1 MVTVRELSLM
11 TIEAVLKDGAYS
23 NLKMNEMLQTYPL
36 NPADRSLYTELVYG
50 TIKRKLTLDYYLKP
64 FVKTKLKVGC
74 VVCYG

>member
-36 NPADRSLYTELVYG
+36 NPR
-50 TIKRKLTLDYYLKP
+50 
-64 FVKTKLKVGC
+64 
-74 VVCYG
+74 